1 MATQIDG
8 KGPADYAQGTRLPN
22 PEAVTA
28 GIESSHRCRTVR
40 RILPVTSPSVS
51 LADQGISTAAE
62 IRANLGTAALVE
74 EAIRNGEGR
83 MAKYGPLVVETGKHT
98 GRSAKDK
105 FIVRDA
111 ETESTVWWGK
121 VNVPMTP
128 EHFANLKA
136 DFMAA
141 LADKDRLYVADL
153 FGGSQP
159 EYRAN
164 VRVIN
169 ELAWHNLFIRTLL
182 VRPTAEELTS
192 FTPEYTIID
201 LPSFQADPERH
212 GSRSETVVAV
222 NFSEKLI
229 LIGGT
234 KYAGEMKKSVFGILN
249 YLLPTKGVMPMH
261 CSANIGA
268 DGKSAVFFG
277 LSGTGKTTL
286 SADASRTLIGDD
298 EHGWS
303 DTAVFNFEGGCYAK
317 MIRLSEEAEPEIYAT
332 TRKFG
337 TVLENVVMDDVT
349 RELDLDD
356 NSLAENSRGAYPIE
370 FIPNCSEENLGPVPA
385 NVIMLTADA
394 FGILPPI
401 ARLTPDQA
409 MYHFL
414 SGYTAKVAG
423 TEIGVTE
430 PEATFST
437 CFGAP
442 FMPRHPSVY
451 GNLLKERIAKGG
463 VSCWLVNTGW
473 TGGKYGTG
481 NRMPIKATRA
491 LLNAALD
498 GSLNNAEFRTDPNF
512 GFEVP
517 VAVPGVDSGI
527 LDPRSTWADKD
538 EFDRTAQKLM
548 QLFIDNFAQFEEHVD
563 EGVRRAAPQ
572 PA

>member
-1 MATQIDG
+1 MT
-8 KGPADYAQGTRLPN
+8 PLAQSLSSQ
-22 PEAVTA
+22 
-28 GIESSHRCRTVR
+28 GIETR
-40 RILPVTSPSVS
+40 
-51 LADQGISTAAE
+51 ADIHP
-62 IRANLGTAALVE
+62 NLGTPALVE
-74 EAIRNGEGR
+74 AAISAGEG
-83 MAKYGPLVVETGKHT
+83 ALSQHGALVVKTGAKT

-111 ETESTVWWGK
+111 ETENTVWWGK
-121 VNVPMTP
+121 VNASMTP
-128 EHFANLKA
+128 AHFANLKE

-141 LADKDRLYVADL
+141 VAGKDTLYVADL

-159 EYRAN
+159 EHRVN

-182 VRPTAEELTS
+182 VRPTTEELS
-192 FTPEYTIID
+192 DFAPEYTIID
-201 LPSFQADPERH
+201 LPTFKADPERH
-212 GSRSETVVAV
+212 GTNSETVIAV
-222 NFSEKLI
+222 NLSEKLI

-234 KYAGEMKKSVFGILN
+234 RYAGEMKKSVFGILN

-261 CSANIGA
+261 CSANVSA
-268 DGKSAVFFG
+268 DGKTAVFFG

-317 MIRLSEEAEPEIYAT
+317 MISLSEEAEPEIYAT
-332 TRKFG
+332 TRRFG
-337 TVLENVVMDDVT
+337 TVLENVVMDPET
-349 RELDLDD
+349 RELDFDD
-356 NSLAENSRGAYPIE
+356 NSLAENTRGAYPIH
-370 FIPNCSEENLGPVPA
+370 FIPNTSEKNLGPVPSH
-385 NVIMLTADA
+385 VVMLTADA
-394 FGILPPI
+394 FGVLPPI

-451 GNLLKERIAKGG
+451 GNLLKERIASGG
-463 VSCWLVNTGW
+463 VQCWLLNTGW
-473 TGGKYGTG
+473 TGGKYGVG

-498 GSLNNAEFRTDPNF
+498 GDLDAVEFRKDANF

-517 VAVPGVDSGI
+517 VNVPVLAQQGIDQTI
-527 LDPRSTWADKD
+527 LDPRSTWADKGEYD
-538 EFDRTAQKLM
+538 AAAEKLV
-548 QLFIDNFAQFEEHVD
+548 QLFIDNFAEFAPHVD
-563 EGVRRAAPQ
+563 EGVRQSAP
-572 PA
+572 AVRIIA